1 MLGCRILFTVPK
13 IGKQSTERLISEL
26 GPSPKESGN
35 SESLDRV
42 VMLRGSREGFMNYD
56 GLKLQG
62 RTSSM
67 EEFQRIKN
75 LVKPDD
81 IVNLQFTSGSTGS
94 PKAAML
100 THL

>member
-1 MLGCRILFTVPK
+1 MIGCRVLFTVPK

-26 GPSPKESGN
+26 GPLPKHNGN
-35 SESLDRV
+35 SEFLDKV
-42 VMLRGSREGFMNYD
+42 VILRGSRNGFMNYD
-56 GLKLQG
+56 GLKRQG
-62 RTSSM
+62 RASSM
-67 EEFQRIKN
+67 AEFERVKSM
-75 LVKPDD
+75 VKPDD